1 MNLKEKKQK
10 LEKIAY
16 AVGKCRKCPLWKN
29 PKAVPGEG
37 SPEAEIML
45 VGEAPGY
52 HESVQGRPFVGAA
65 GKLLTQLLKS
75 IGFKRSEV
83 FICNMLRHRPP
94 GNRDPLPSEIEACRP
109 FLDEQIKIINPKI
122 IVTLG
127 RFSMAKFLPNEK
139 ISQIH
144 GQARFVNWKGKKL
157 IVLPMYHPA
166 AALRRGEVMRQI
178 KEDFQKIPQLLRA
191 ESTIEIPEES
201 AEKSAKGGKTEKQLS
216 LIS

>member
-1 MNLKEKKQK
+1 MDKAVKERR
-10 LEKIAY
+10 LEKVAHE
-16 AVGKCRKCPLWKN
+16 VKRCRKCPLWKN

-65 GKLLTQLLKS
+65 GKLLIQLLGS
-75 IGFKRSEV
+75 IGFKRVDV

-94 GNRDPLPSEIEACRP
+94 GNRDPLPEEIEACQP

-122 IVTLG
+122 VVTLG
-127 RFSMAKFLPNEK
+127 RFSMAKFLPDEK

-144 GQARFVNWKGKKL
+144 GQARFVDWEGKRL

-166 AALRRGEVMRQI
+166 AALRRGEIMHQI
-178 KEDFQKIPQLLRA
+178 KEDFKKIPQLLRA

-201 AEKSAKGGKTEKQLS
+201 GKREKTEKQLS
-216 LIS
+216 LIN